1 MSDKLKFSL
10 SWKPIPHFLIISV
23 EQVSLLPWKYLPVK
37 GKELLCWW
45 LVSKFLRV
53 ALFANARKVDVSEF

>member
-23 EQVSLLPWKYLPVK
+23 EQVSLLPWKYQW
-37 GKELLCWW
+37 KEKSCC
-45 LVSKFLRV
+45 
-53 ALFANARKVDVSEF
+53 VDG

>member
-10 SWKPIPHFLIISV
+10 SWKPIPYFLIISF
-23 EQVSLLPWKYLPVK
+23 ERVSLLPWKYLPVRE
-37 GKELLCWW
+37 KELLCWW